1 MEYFYIEDYLPL
13 FMFAALACLL
23 FLGYPVAFTLGGIGL
38 AFGFLGMYWE
48 VFDFIQ
54 FFNVVPRIWGGIG
67 ENPIL
72 TAIPMFIFMGT
83 MLERSGVATDLLQCL
98 QVLLRRV
105 PGGLALSVTLMGTIM
120 AATTGI
126 IGASVVMMTLLA
138 LGVMVDRKYDL
149 ALATGTIAASGTLGI
164 LIPPSIML
172 VIMADLLSRSVG
184 NLFVAAV
191 IPGFMLAGM
200 YVLYILVRCGLN
212 PSLAPPLPDAEGP
225 QTGGGIATMVLR
237 SFLPPLF
244 LVFLVLGS
252 IVFGWATP
260 TEAAGV
266 GAGGAALL
274 AWLNG
279 KLSFGVLKDVVER
292 SALTGAMLFGIFLG
306 ATCFS
311 YVFRALGGD
320 DLIIGVVDGFGL
332 GSWGLLLLLMG
343 LTFVLGFFFDW
354 IEITLIVLPVFS
366 PIITGLDFG
375 EHVDKFEVT
384 YWFAIL
390 LAVNLQTSFLTPPFG
405 FALFYMKGVAPPEVK
420 IQDIYRGIVPFVMIQ
435 LVGLGLVMAF
445 PELALW
451 LPRVMLN

>member
-1 MEYFYIEDYLPL
+1 
-13 FMFAALACLL
+13 
-23 FLGYPVAFTLGGIGL
+23 
-38 AFGFLGMYWE
+38 
-48 VFDFIQ
+48 
-54 FFNVVPRIWGGIG
+54 
-67 ENPIL
+67 
-72 TAIPMFIFMGT
+72 
-83 MLERSGVATDLLQCL
+83 
-98 QVLLRRV
+98 
-105 PGGLALSVTLMGTIM
+105 
-120 AATTGI
+120 
-126 IGASVVMMTLLA
+126 
-138 LGVMVDRKYDL
+138 
-149 ALATGTIAASGTLGI
+149 
-164 LIPPSIML
+164 
-172 VIMADLLSRSVG
+172 
-184 NLFVAAV
+184 
-191 IPGFMLAGM
+191 
-200 YVLYILVRCGLN
+200 
-212 PSLAPPLPDAEGP
+212 
-225 QTGGGIATMVLR
+225 MVLR

-435 LVGLGLVMAF
+435 LVGLGLVMVF